1 MTQHRRTRAEERIDA
16 LDLSPTKL
24 LAELDALRA
33 ESVTLRA
40 ETATLRDQVDE
51 HLAGRQRAL
60 ADYQNLSRQKE
71 LELADARARAA
82 DRLILKVV
90 DLVDDFDR
98 ALEHIP
104 ADAATSAW
112 VEGIAAIDRKLR
124 TVLDSEGVAPIE
136 ALGREFDPVLHDAAA
151 AIPGS
156 GRPEGEVVVEMRRG
170 YLVGDRVLRPTM
182 VGVADG
188 TGPARDS

>member
-1 MTQHRRTRAEERIDA
+1 MTQHRRTRADERVDPPE
-16 LDLSPTKL
+16 LSPVKL

-33 ESVTLRA
+33 EAVTLRA
-40 ETATLRDQVDE
+40 QVDE

-60 ADYQNLSRQKE
+60 ADYQNLSRQAATE
-71 LELADARARAA
+71 IADAKARAA

-104 ADAATSAW
+104 ADAAASPW

-136 ALGREFDPVLHDAAA
+136 ALGRPFDPAVHDAIAS
-151 AIPGS
+151 IPGT
-156 GRPEGEVVVEMRRG
+156 GRPDGEVVAEMRRG
-170 YLVGDRVLRPTM
+170 YTAGDRVLRPSM

-188 TGPARDS
+188 SGPAQTS

>member
-1 MTQHRRTRAEERIDA
+1 MTQHRRTRADERIEA

-33 ESVTLRA
+33 EVVTLRA
-40 ETATLRDQVDE
+40 QVDE
-51 HLAGRQRAL
+51 QLAGRQRAL

-71 LELADARARAA
+71 LELADAKARAA

-104 ADAATSAW
+104 ADVAASPW

-124 TVLDSEGVAPIE
+124 TVLDTEGVAPIE
-136 ALGREFDPVLHDAAA
+136 ALGRPFDPAVHDAIASV
-151 AIPGS
+151 PGT
-156 GRPEGEVVVEMRRG
+156 GRPDGEVVVEMRRG
-170 YLVGDRVLRPTM
+170 YTVADRVLRPSM

-188 TGPARDS
+188 SGPAQAS

>member
-1 MTQHRRTRAEERIDA
+1 MTQHHRTRAEERIDA
-16 LDLSPTKL
+16 LDVSPAKL
-24 LAELDALRA
+24 LADLEALRA
-33 ESVTLRA
+33 ENEALRA
-40 ETATLRDQVDE
+40 RADE

-60 ADYQNLSRQKE
+60 ADYQNLNRQKE
-71 LELADARARAA
+71 IELADARARAA

-104 ADAATSAW
+104 DDAAASPW

-124 TVLDSEGVAPIE
+124 VVLDSEGVAPIG
-136 ALGREFDPVLHDAAA
+136 ALGQPFDPSLHEAAA
-151 AIPGS
+151 LIPGT
-156 GRPEGEVVVEMRRG
+156 GRPDGEIVVEMRRG
-170 YLVGDRVLRPTM
+170 YTVGDRVLRPSM

>member
-1 MTQHRRTRAEERIDA
+1 MTQHHRTRAEERIDA
-16 LDLSPTKL
+16 LDVSPAKL
-24 LAELDALRA
+24 LADLEVLRAEVETLRA
-33 ESVTLRA
+33 ESEALRA
-40 ETATLRDQVDE
+40 RADE

-71 LELADARARAA
+71 IELTDARARAA

-104 ADAATSAW
+104 DDSAASPW

-136 ALGREFDPVLHDAAA
+136 ALGRPFDPSLHEAAA
-151 AIPGS
+151 SIPGT
-156 GRPEGEVVVEMRRG
+156 GRPDGEIVAEMRRG
-170 YLVGDRVLRPTM
+170 YMAGDRVLRPSM
-182 VGVADG
+182 VGVSDG
-188 TGPARDS
+188 TGSARTS

>member
-16 LDLSPTKL
+16 LDLSHTKL

-33 ESVTLRA
+33 EVVTLRS
-40 ETATLRDQVDE
+40 QSDE

-60 ADYQNLSRQKE
+60 ADYQNLSRQAASQIAE
-71 LELADARARAA
+71 ARERAA

-104 ADAATSAW
+104 ADAAASAW

-124 TVLDSEGVAPIE
+124 TVLDSEGVAPIA
-136 ALGREFDPVLHDAAA
+136 ALGRPFDPALHDAAA
-151 AIPGS
+151 SIPGTGS
-156 GRPEGEVVVEMRRG
+156 PEGEVVVEMRRG
-170 YLVGDRVLRPTM
+170 YLVGDRVLRPSM

-188 TGPARDS
+188 SGPAQHS